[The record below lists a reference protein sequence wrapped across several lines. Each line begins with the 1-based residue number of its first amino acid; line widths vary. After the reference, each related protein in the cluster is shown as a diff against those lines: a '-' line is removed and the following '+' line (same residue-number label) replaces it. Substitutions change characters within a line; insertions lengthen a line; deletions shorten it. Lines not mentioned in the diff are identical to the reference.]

1 MQPIYSNNIC
11 MKCFDNVKNFCQFRK
26 ELLNNQA
33 ILYQVFSTEEDRM
46 MRENREEN
54 FIDISQAVKIKL
66 EVNEND
72 SFNSNE
78 MHFESEA
85 TMNDVSDQVPYHFK
99 MEGNNADMGIYSEL
113 HHQLAEDNVSDD
125 SRYRFM
131 ESFCRHQWNSASSSS
146 K

>member
-1 MQPIYSNNIC
+1 
-11 MKCFDNVKNFCQFRK
+11 
-26 ELLNNQA
+26 
-33 ILYQVFSTEEDRM
+33 M

-85 TMNDVSDQVPYHFK
+85 TMNDVSEQVPYHFK
-99 MEGNNADMGIYSEL
+99 MEGNNADMGIYSEFIISFL
-113 HHQLAEDNVSDD
+113 ITIFHDLYF
-125 SRYRFM
+125 RCM
-131 ESFCRHQWNSASSSS
+131 ESFC
-146 K
+146 